1 MLNSVQVMDRE
12 KLKNK
17 MINLLLT
24 YGALAT
30 FKCKLEL
37 SCLSLKAM
45 EIGTSQIRISNWK

>member
-45 EIGTSQIRISNWK
+45 EIGTSQIRISNWN